1 LVFCKAKNKFLKTKN
16 KIVFIDSKIS
26 GYISK
31 LSQVLLGKRM
41 IIAKSQK
48 DLDRMREVGE
58 LIAEVREYLR
68 GMITPGIT
76 TLELNAVA
84 EKMMRERGATPT
96 FIGYK
101 PHGMVPF
108 PFAICASVN
117 EQIVHGFSNDI
128 PLKNGDIIS
137 LDMAA
142 TYNGFVG
149 DTAFTA
155 PVGEITDELKQLI
168 RVTEE
173 CLELAIEQC
182 YPNKRVGDIGWAVQS
197 HAEKYGYGIVRD
209 YTGHGIG
216 RAMHESPQIANC
228 GRQGTREKIRSGYC
242 FALEP
247 MLNLGTHET
256 RTLDDKWTVVTKDGK
271 PSAHAEHSIAI
282 TAEGPEILTLTKEQK
297 ATLKN
302 GKQERVAA

>member
-1 LVFCKAKNKFLKTKN
+1 MTKL
-16 KIVFIDSKIS
+16 SKI
-26 GYISK
+26 GEL
-31 LSQVLLGKRM
+31 LSNFSRILLGKKM

-48 DLDRMREVGE
+48 DLDKMREVGE
-58 LIAEVREYLR
+58 LIAEVREALR
-68 GMITPGIT
+68 KMIEPGIT
-76 TLELNAVA
+76 TLELNAAA
-84 EKMMRERGATPT
+84 EKMMRERGAIPT

-117 EQIVHGFSNDI
+117 EAIVHGFSNDI
-128 PLKNGDIIS
+128 PLKEGDIVS

-155 PVGEITDELKQLI
+155 PVGEISDELKQLI

-173 CLELAIEQC
+173 CLDLAIEQC
-182 YPNKRVGDIGWAVQS
+182 RPNKRVGDIGWAVQQ
-197 HAEKYGYGIVRD
+197 HAEKFGYGIVRD

-216 RAMHESPQIANC
+216 RNMHEAPQIANH
-228 GRQGTREKIRSGYC
+228 GRAGTKEKIRAGFV

-256 RTLDDKWTVVTKDGK
+256 KTLEDKWTVITLDGK
-271 PSAHAEHSIAI
+271 PSAHAEHTVAI
-282 TAEGPEILTLTKEQK
+282 TPEGPEILTLTKEQK
-297 ATLKN
+297 AQLNKR
-302 GKQERVAA
+302 KSESAAA